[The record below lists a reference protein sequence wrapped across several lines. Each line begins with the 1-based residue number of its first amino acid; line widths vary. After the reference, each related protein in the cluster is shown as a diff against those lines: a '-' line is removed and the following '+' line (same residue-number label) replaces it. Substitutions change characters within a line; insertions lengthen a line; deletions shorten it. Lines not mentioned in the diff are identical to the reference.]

1 MGSASHRPIH
11 KRGAVN
17 NSEAGGSSLQ
27 AKNRFFL
34 ILAFLSVALLIAFSL
49 SGCSSKTS
57 TTGRVSQ
64 AIPVQTATAQIGDV
78 SSVNALTGTVTANI
92 ETNVGTKVDGMV
104 QAVYV
109 DMGDHVSTGQALAQL
124 DPTDLNRQLAQT
136 QAQIQVD
143 QANIQSDQASSS
155 QAATNYQRDQSLY
168 NSGALSQSDFD
179 TTQLALSTAQAGLQ
193 AAQGTL
199 AKDEAA
205 VAIIKQEL
213 DELTI
218 TSPVDGIV
226 VTRSIEL
233 GEEISTATTC
243 FTIAQTSTLYV
254 TVNVSEQN
262 ISGVKQGTTAQIT
275 VPDVGT
281 TVFQGQVTEI
291 SPTLDPT
298 SHAYPVQIQFLNPDP
313 AILPGMTASVLF
325 TGLQSQP
332 GVIIPVQAIE
342 ETPQG
347 SEVFTV
353 ENSVA
358 HLNLVQIGATSSTQA
373 VVTSGLQAGEQV
385 VITGQDLLSDN
396 VRVAVVQNASQAG
409 VQGMINQL
417 QQGAGAKRGAAGAK
431 QGAAQ

>member
-1 MGSASHRPIH
+1 
-11 KRGAVN
+11 
-17 NSEAGGSSLQ
+17 LQ
-27 AKNRFFL
+27 AKNRFVL
-34 ILAFLSVALLIAFSL
+34 SPAFLSMAIMIAFSL
-49 SGCSSKTS
+49 SGCSSKPS
-57 TTGRVSQ
+57 TTGRASQ
-64 AIPVQTATAQIGDV
+64 AIPVQTAAAQIGDV
-78 SSVNALTGTVTANI
+78 SGVNALTGTVTANI
-92 ETNVGTKVDGMV
+92 QTNVGTKVDGMV

-109 DMGDHVSTGQALAQL
+109 DMGDHVSDGQALAQL
-124 DPTDLNRQLAQT
+124 DPTDLNRQLVQT

-143 QANIQSDQASSS
+143 QANIQSDQASSA
-155 QAATNYQRDQSLY
+155 QAATNYQRDQSL
-168 NSGALSQSDFD
+168 NSSGVLSQSDLD
-179 TTQLALSTAQAGLQ
+179 TAKLALSTAQAGLQ

-199 AKDEAA
+199 TKDEAA

-213 DELTI
+213 DELTV

-226 VTRSIEL
+226 VSRSIEL

-281 TVFQGQVTEI
+281 AVFQGQVTEI
-291 SPTLDPT
+291 SPTLNPT
-298 SHAYPVQIQFLNPDP
+298 SQAYPVQIQFLNPDP
-313 AILPGMTASVLF
+313 KILPGMTASVLF

-417 QQGAGAKRGAAGAK
+417 QQGAGAKRGVAGAK
-431 QGAAQ
+431 QGAAAQ

>member
-1 MGSASHRPIH
+1 
-11 KRGAVN
+11 
-17 NSEAGGSSLQ
+17 
-27 AKNRFFL
+27 
-34 ILAFLSVALLIAFSL
+34 
-49 SGCSSKTS
+49 
-57 TTGRVSQ
+57 VSQ
-64 AIPVQTATAQIGDV
+64 AIPVQTAVAQVGDV
-78 SSVNALTGTVTANI
+78 SSVNALTGDVTANI
-92 ETNVGTKVDGMV
+92 ETNVGTKVEGMV

-109 DMGDHVSTGQALAQL
+109 DMGDHVSAGQALAQL
-124 DPTDLNRQLAQT
+124 DPTDLNRQLVQT

-143 QANIQSDQASSS
+143 QANIQSDQASSA
-155 QAATNYQRDQSLY
+155 QAATTDQRDQSLY

-179 TTQLALSTAQAGLQ
+179 TAQLALSTAQAGLQ

-205 VAIIKQEL
+205 VAIIQQEL

-291 SPTLDPT
+291 SPTLNPT
-298 SHAYPVQIQFLNPDP
+298 SQAYPVQIQILNPDP

>member
-1 MGSASHRPIH
+1 MGSASHTPIH
-11 KRGAVN
+11 RRGAVN

-49 SGCSSKTS
+49 SGCSAKT

-64 AIPVQTATAQIGDV
+64 AIPVQTAVAQVGDV
-78 SSVNALTGTVTANI
+78 SSVNALTGDVTANI

-124 DPTDLNRQLAQT
+124 DPTDLNRQLVQT

-143 QANIQSDQASSS
+143 QANIQSDQASSA
-155 QAATNYQRDQSLY
+155 QAATTDQRDQSLY

-179 TTQLALSTAQAGLQ
+179 TAQLALSTAQAGLQ

-291 SPTLDPT
+291 SPTLNPT
-298 SHAYPVQIQFLNPDP
+298 SQAYPVQIQILNPDP

>member
-1 MGSASHRPIH
+1 MGSASHTPIH
-11 KRGAVN
+11 RRGAVN

-49 SGCSSKTS
+49 SGCSAKT

-64 AIPVQTATAQIGDV
+64 AIPVQTAVAQVGDV
-78 SSVNALTGTVTANI
+78 SSVNALTGDVTANI
-92 ETNVGTKVDGMV
+92 ETNVGTKVEGMV

-109 DMGDHVSTGQALAQL
+109 DMGDHVSAGQALAQL
-124 DPTDLNRQLAQT
+124 DPTDLNRQLVQT

-143 QANIQSDQASSS
+143 QANIQSDQASSA
-155 QAATNYQRDQSLY
+155 QAATTDQRDQSLY

-179 TTQLALSTAQAGLQ
+179 TAQLALSTAQAGLQ

-205 VAIIKQEL
+205 VAIIQQEL

-291 SPTLDPT
+291 SPTLNPT
-298 SHAYPVQIQFLNPDP
+298 SQAYPVQIQILNPDP

>member
-49 SGCSSKTS
+49 SGCSAKT

-64 AIPVQTATAQIGDV
+64 AIPVQTAVAQVGDV
-78 SSVNALTGTVTANI
+78 SSVNALTGDVTANI
-92 ETNVGTKVDGMV
+92 ETNVGTKVEGMV

-109 DMGDHVSTGQALAQL
+109 DMGDHVSAGQALAQL
-124 DPTDLNRQLAQT
+124 DPTDLNRQLVQT

-143 QANIQSDQASSS
+143 QANIQSDQASSA
-155 QAATNYQRDQSLY
+155 QAATTDQRDQSLY

-291 SPTLDPT
+291 SPTLNPT
-298 SHAYPVQIQFLNPDP
+298 SQAYPVQIQILNPDP

>member
-1 MGSASHRPIH
+1 
-11 KRGAVN
+11 
-17 NSEAGGSSLQ
+17 LQ
-27 AKNRFFL
+27 IKARLFL
-34 ILAFLSVALLIAFSL
+34 TPVFLAMALLFVFYL
-49 SGCSSKTS
+49 TGCSSKTS

-64 AIPVQTATAQIGDV
+64 AIPVQTAPAQIGDV

-109 DMGDHVSTGQALAQL
+109 DMGDHVSTGQTLAQL
-124 DPTDLNRQLAQT
+124 DPTDLNRQLVQT

-155 QAATNYQRDQSLY
+155 QAATNYQRDQSL
-168 NSGALSQSDFD
+168 NSSGALSQSDLD
-179 TTQLALSTAQAGLQ
+179 TAKLALSTTQAGLQ
-193 AAQGTL
+193 AVQGTL

-226 VTRSIEL
+226 VSRSIEV

-262 ISGVKQGTTAQIT
+262 ISGVQQGTTAQIT
-275 VPDVGT
+275 VPDIGT
-281 TVFQGQVTEI
+281 AVFQGQVAKI
-291 SPTLDPT
+291 SPTLAPA
-298 SHAYPVQIQFLNPDP
+298 SQAYPVEIQILNPDP
-313 AILPGMTASVLF
+313 KILPGMTASIRF
-325 TGLQSQP
+325 TGLQAQP

-353 ENSVA
+353 ENNTA
-358 HLNLVQIGATSSTQA
+358 HLHLVQIGATSSAQA

-396 VRVAVVQNASQAG
+396 ARVTVVQNASQAG

-417 QQGAGAKRGAAGAK
+417 RQGAGARQGAGGARRGAAGSG
-431 QGAAQ
+431 QGASQ